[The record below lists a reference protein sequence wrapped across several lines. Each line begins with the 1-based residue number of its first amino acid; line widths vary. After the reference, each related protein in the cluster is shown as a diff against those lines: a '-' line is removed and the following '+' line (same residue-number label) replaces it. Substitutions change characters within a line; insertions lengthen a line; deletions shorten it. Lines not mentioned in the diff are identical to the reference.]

1 MILVTFIQMKSLNF
15 NVNLL
20 VTLIALQQLL
30 YRQRPQYRLQLL
42 LPQQRLLAATMNV
55 KMIVIR

>member
-30 YRQRPQYRLQLL
+30 YRQQPQYRLQLL
-42 LPQQRLLAATMNV
+42 LPQQRLLAASMNV